1 MRTRWV
7 DASGQPKY
15 TNRLIHES
23 SPYLRQHAHNP
34 VDWYPWGEEAFA
46 KAAAEDKPIFLSIGY
61 STCHWC
67 HVMEHE
73 SFDDE
78 AIAALLNNH
87 FVSIKLDREQR
98 PDLDEVYMTGVQL
111 MSGQGGWPMSNFIN
125 HDAKPFFA
133 GTYYPPQGFT
143 SLLGQI
149 NELWQDRRADVE
161 AQANQMSES
170 IDKYVSAASESR
182 ELLPDLSGIAVKQL
196 LERLDEV
203 QGGFGGAPKFPNEP
217 QLMVLLSDIKFEPRD
232 DALHALTLTLD
243 KMYQGGLCD
252 QVGGGFHRYSVDTH
266 WLVPHFEKMLYNQAN
281 LLRVYVSAWRLTGSQ
296 AYHRVI
302 NQTVEYVLR
311 DMTSPDG
318 LFYSA
323 TDADSE
329 GEEGTFFVW
338 TSDELYTLLD
348 SQEYRL
354 VRSVYGAS
362 EIGNFEGKNIFYLQD
377 PLESYAQNHGLE
389 LESLTTQLDAVRT
402 KLNLAR
408 NAREKPMRDEKVI
421 TAWNG
426 MMITAFVTAGVE
438 LAKPSYV
445 AVAENAAEA
454 LWQASFD
461 LTPNAGN
468 DSTQDAVAGAAH
480 EAAPHEGT
488 MLWRIQLDGRTS
500 IPGNLEDYAAFAESL
515 LNLYLHTRAE
525 KWLVRGKHLIEEM
538 IRLFW
543 DEQHGGFFLSRATDS
558 GPQISRPKSPMDG
571 ATPSGNS
578 TALMN
583 LVMLYEVTGDRVIEE
598 KIHRCLSFFA
608 GLIMA
613 SPSAFGYM
621 ISAADRFRRGSRD
634 SVQWCCEGKVQ
645 IKVCY
650 EENTTG
656 VWLTIAK
663 GWHLSA
669 SSGSSESGV
678 GGLTVMGVNDV
689 LYPAPSSLKTEFQ
702 TEPMDVYSG
711 QVKLVVKHRVS
722 VIELQLQLCSDSICL
737 SPQRATL
744 RLSAG

>member
-7 DASGQPKY
+7 DANGQPKY

-78 AIAALLNNH
+78 DIAALLNNK
-87 FVSIKLDREQR
+87 FISIKLDREQR

-125 HDAKPFFA
+125 HDAKPFFG
-133 GTYYPPQGFT
+133 GTYYPPQGF
-143 SLLGQI
+143 SELLGQI
-149 NELWQDRRADVE
+149 SDLWRERRTDVE

-170 IDKYVSAASESR
+170 IDQYVSAVSESR
-182 ELLPDLSGIAVKQL
+182 ELLKDLSGIAANELVG
-196 LERLDEV
+196 RLDKV

-217 QLMVLLSDIKFEPRD
+217 QLMVLLADIAFQPKD
-232 DALHALTLTLD
+232 DTLHALTLSLA

-281 LLRVYVSAWRLTGSQ
+281 LLRVYVAAWRLTGSN
-296 AYHRVI
+296 AYRRVI
-302 NQTVEYVLR
+302 SQTIEYVLR
-311 DMTSPDG
+311 DMTSQDG

-329 GEEGTFFVW
+329 GEEGSFFVW
-338 TSDELYTLLD
+338 TSDELYALLD
-348 SQEYRL
+348 SDEYRL
-354 VRSVYGAS
+354 VRSLYGAT
-362 EIGNFEGKNIFYLQD
+362 EMGNFEGKNILYLEN

-389 LESLTTQLDAVRT
+389 LEPLVTQLDAVRS

-408 NAREKPMRDEKVI
+408 NGREKPMRDEKVI
-421 TAWNG
+421 TSWNG
-426 MMITAFVTAGVE
+426 MMIAALVSAGVE
-438 LAKPSYV
+438 LGRTDYLA
-445 AVAENAAEA
+445 AAQNAAET
-454 LWQASFD
+454 LWQVSFD
-461 LTPNAGN
+461 LTPNVADN
-468 DSTQDAVAGAAH
+468 DDCM
-480 EAAPHEGT
+480 EGT
-488 MLWRIQLDGRTS
+488 MLWRIQLNGRTS
-500 IPGNLEDYAAFAESL
+500 IPGNLEDYASFAEAL
-515 LNLYLHTRAE
+515 LNLYLHTQVE

-543 DEQHGGFFLSRATDS
+543 DETQGGFFLSRAADS
-558 GPQISRPKSPMDG
+558 GPQITRPKSPMDG

-578 TALMN
+578 MALMG
-583 LVMLYEVTGDRVIEE
+583 LVMLHEATGDRGVEA

-608 GLIMA
+608 GLIME

-621 ISAADRFRRGSRD
+621 ISAAERFRRGSRD
-634 SVQWCCEGKVQ
+634 RVQWCCEGKVH
-645 IKVCY
+645 IEVCY
-650 EENTTG
+650 EQDTTL
-656 VWLTIAK
+656 VVLAIAQ

-669 SSGSSESGV
+669 SSGSTDANGS
-678 GGLTVMGVNDV
+678 LTVEGITDV
-689 LYPAPSSLKTEFQ
+689 VYPVPTSLITEFQ
-702 TEPMDVYSG
+702 AAPMDVYSG
-711 QVKLVVKHRVS
+711 QVTLVVKQPVS
-722 VIELQLQLCSDSICL
+722 VVELQLQLCSDSVCFP
-737 SPQRATL
+737 PQRATL
-744 RLSAG
+744 RLSAD